1 MWEVVMVSVSYNARE
16 RRLVLDGPCWPSDAG
31 GLADAILDVAEPTHG
46 LVLDLTRVTGVP
58 DEVATAITNVCCA
71 AEARGC
77 RIRVWTLPDSATA
90 RDLESASR
98 GPGVERA
105 GHPLSGTV

>member
-1 MWEVVMVSVSYNARE
+1 MVSVSYNARE
-16 RRLVLDGPCWPSDAG
+16 RRLVLDGPCRPSDAG
-31 GLADAILDVAEPTHG
+31 GLAGAILDVAEPTRC

-58 DEVATAITNVCCA
+58 DEVATAITNVCWA

-77 RIRVWTLPDSATA
+77 RVRVWTLPDSATA

-98 GPGVERA
+98 GQGVARTEDPQA
-105 GHPLSGTV
+105 GDV